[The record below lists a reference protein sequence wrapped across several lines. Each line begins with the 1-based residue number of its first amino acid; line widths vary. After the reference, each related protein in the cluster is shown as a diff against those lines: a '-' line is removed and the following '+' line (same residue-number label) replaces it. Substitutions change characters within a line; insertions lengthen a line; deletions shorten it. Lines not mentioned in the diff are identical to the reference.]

1 MTSPAYGVLP
11 DRTELRRMKEAGMTH
26 QQIADEVEKRT
37 GQRVTRNAV
46 TMAMARH
53 GLSGNPTRYSEE
65 IPWRVR
71 QKHERHYALA
81 MLRLFARKR
90 RGVKLNREQEQRLT
104 SWLGQLRENDRVV
117 FYEANSPD
125 GFYYV
130 PRLPEDGE
138 GVIRRPEEEQEP
150 HTV

>member
-1 MTSPAYGVLP
+1 MSTPAYGVLP
-11 DRTELRRMKEAGMTH
+11 DRTELRRMKDAGMTH

-37 GQRVTRNAV
+37 GQKVTRNAV

-53 GLSGNPTRYSEE
+53 GLSSNPTRYSEE

-81 MLRLFARKR
+81 MLRLYARQR
-90 RGVKLNREQEQRLT
+90 RGVKLNREQSQRLT
-104 SWLGQLRENDRVV
+104 SWLGQLQGADRVV
-117 FYEANSPD
+117 FYEPESPD

-130 PRLPEDGE
+130 PRLPEDGD
-138 GVIRRPEEEQEP
+138 GIIRRPVEEP
-150 HTV
+150 AADLV

>member
-1 MTSPAYGVLP
+1 VTSPAYGVLP
-11 DRTELRRMKEAGMTH
+11 DRTELRRMKDAGMTH

-37 GQRVTRNAV
+37 GQKVTRNAV

-53 GLSGNPTRYSEE
+53 GLSGNPTRYSDE
-65 IPWRVR
+65 IPWRVK

-81 MLRLFARKR
+81 MLRLYARKR
-90 RGVKLNREQEQRLT
+90 RGVRLTRDQEQRLS
-104 SWLGQLRENDRVV
+104 SWLGQLHENDRVV
-117 FYEANSPD
+117 FYEPNSPA

-138 GVIRRPEEEQEP
+138 GIIRRPEEEQEP

>member
-11 DRTELRRMKEAGMTH
+11 DRTELRRMRDSGMTH
-26 QQIADEVEKRT
+26 QQIADEVERRT

-81 MLRLFARKR
+81 MLRLYARTR
-90 RGVKLNREQEQRLT
+90 RGVKLNRDQTQRLD

-117 FYEANSPD
+117 YYEPDSPD

-130 PRLPEDGE
+130 PRQAEDGDNI
-138 GVIRRPEEEQEP
+138 IRRPVEAP
-150 HTV
+150 DPSIV

>member
-11 DRTELRRMKEAGMTH
+11 DRTELRRMKDAGMTH
-26 QQIADEVEKRT
+26 QQIADEVERRT
-37 GQRVTRNAV
+37 GQKVTRNAV

-53 GLSGNPTRYSEE
+53 GLSGNPTRYAEE

-81 MLRLFARKR
+81 MLRLYARQR
-90 RGVKLNREQEQRLT
+90 RGVGLNRDQDQRLT

-117 FYEANSPD
+117 YYQPNSPD

-130 PRLPEDGE
+130 PRLPDDGD
-138 GVIRRPEEEQEP
+138 GIIRQPEEEQD
-150 HTV
+150 TQAV

>member
-11 DRTELRRMKEAGMTH
+11 DRTELRRMKDAGMTH
-26 QQIADEVEKRT
+26 QQIADEVERRT

-53 GLSGNPTRYSEE
+53 GLSGNPTRYSDE

-81 MLRLFARKR
+81 MLRLYARRR
-90 RGVKLNREQEQRLT
+90 RGVRLNTDQTQRLD
-104 SWLGQLRENDRVV
+104 SWLGQLADNDRVV
-117 FYEANSPD
+117 FYEPESPD

-130 PRLPEDGE
+130 PRQPEDGE
-138 GVIRRPEEEQEP
+138 DIIRRPVEEP
-150 HTV
+150 DGNLV

>member
-11 DRTELRRMKEAGMTH
+11 DRTELRRMKDSGMTH
-26 QQIADEVEKRT
+26 QQIADEVERRT
-37 GQRVTRNAV
+37 GQKVTRNAV

-53 GLSGNPTRYSEE
+53 GLSNPTRYSEE

-71 QKHERHYALA
+71 QRHERHYALA
-81 MLRLFARKR
+81 MLRLFARRR
-90 RGVKLNREQEQRLT
+90 RGVRLNRDQIQRLD

-130 PRLPEDGE
+130 PRLPGDGD

-150 HTV
+150 HQV

>member
-11 DRTELRRMKEAGMTH
+11 DRTELRRMKDSGMTH

-37 GQRVTRNAV
+37 GQKVTRNAV

-81 MLRLFARKR
+81 MLRLYARRR
-90 RGVKLNREQEQRLT
+90 RGVKLSREQEQRLT
-104 SWLGQLRENDRVV
+104 SWLGQLHENDRVV
-117 FYEANSPD
+117 YYQADSPE

-130 PRLPEDGE
+130 PRLPEDGD
-138 GVIRRPEEEQEP
+138 GIIRRPEEEQEP
-150 HTV
+150 SQV